1 MKKRLRIAIPVAV
14 VVAATLLWHFVYRNG
29 SDPNRIRLSGN
40 IEVTQVDL
48 AFKIPGRL
56 AERLVDE
63 GDRIRR
69 GDVIARLDATDQR
82 LQVRKAEADRD
93 YARSVLAELEAGS
106 RPEEI
111 ARADARAE
119 QMRYAL
125 KELETGSRAQQIAE
139 AEAELTRAIAAQQ
152 ASKSQLALAAADLA
166 RYAAVYTDGGIS
178 RQAFDTYST
187 RHDTAKN
194 TDEEAAAR
202 VRIARQRLSL
212 VKEGPRSEQVRQ
224 ARAALSQAEAERA
237 LVTAG
242 PRQETIAQAAARVAA
257 AEEALNLLRQQVA
270 DTTISAPFDGVVL
283 SKSAEPGAYL
293 NPGAPV
299 VTVAQLDRVWL
310 RAFVSETDLGRIRL
324 GQSAEVTS
332 DGAPDKPVT
341 GQLTFISSQAE
352 FTPKSVQTF
361 EERVNL
367 MYRVKI
373 TMDNPDG
380 RLKPGMPADA
390 VIRIEK

>member
-1 MKKRLRIAIPVAV
+1 MKKRLRIAIPVLIV
-14 VVAATLLWHFVYRNG
+14 VSALLIWNLFFRNG
-29 SDPNRIRLSGN
+29 GNGKDVRISGN
-40 IEVTQVDL
+40 IEVTQVDM

-56 AERLVDE
+56 AERRVDE
-63 GDRIRR
+63 GDRIHR
-69 GDVIARLDATDQR
+69 GDLVARLDPTDQT

-111 ARADARAE
+111 ARAAARVQ

-125 KELETGSRAQQIAE
+125 KELETGSRVQQIAE
-139 AEAELTRAIAAQQ
+139 AEAGLSQAKAAQQ
-152 ASKSQLALAAADLA
+152 ASESQRALAAADLA
-166 RYAAVYTDGGIS
+166 RYGAVFRDGGIS
-178 RQAFDTYST
+178 RQSYDAYRTQ
-187 RHDTAKN
+187 HETAN
-194 TDEEAAAR
+194 NSSEEAAAQ
-202 VRIARQRLSL
+202 VRIASQRLSL
-212 VKEGPRSEQVRQ
+212 VKEGPRSEQIRQ
-224 ARAALSQAEAERA
+224 ARAALAQAEAELA

-242 PRQETIAQAAARVAA
+242 PRQETIAQAGARATA
-257 AEEALNLLRQQVA
+257 AEEALNLFRQQLA
-270 DTTISAPFDGVVL
+270 DTAITAPFDGVVL

-299 VTVAQLDRVWL
+299 VTVAQIDQVWL

-324 GQSAEVTS
+324 GQSAEVTT

-341 GQLTFISSQAE
+341 GRLTFISSQAE

-373 TMDNPDG
+373 TLDNTGG

>member
-1 MKKRLRIAIPVAV
+1 MKKRLRIAIPIAAVVAV
-14 VVAATLLWHFVYRNG
+14 ALLWNHFYRNG
-29 SDPNRIRLSGN
+29 SARDHIRLSGN
-40 IEVTQVDL
+40 IEVTQVDM

-56 AERLVDE
+56 AERRVDE
-63 GDRIRR
+63 GDRIHR
-69 GDVIARLDATDQR
+69 GDVIARLDATDQA
-82 LQVRKAEADRD
+82 LQVRKAEADLD

-111 ARADARAE
+111 ARVGARVE

-139 AEAELTRAIAAQQ
+139 AEAELARAIAAKH
-152 ASKSQLALAAADLA
+152 ASKSQLELAAADLS
-166 RYAAVYTDGGIS
+166 RYAGVYADGGIS
-178 RQAFDTYST
+178 RQAFETYRT

-194 TDEEAAAR
+194 ADEEAAAR

-212 VKEGPRSEQVRQ
+212 VKEGPRSEQIRQ
-224 ARAALSQAEAERA
+224 ARFALAQAEAEHA

-242 PRQETIAQAAARVAA
+242 PRQETITQAAARVAA
-257 AEEALNLLRQQVA
+257 AGEALSLFRQQVA

-299 VTVAQLDRVWL
+299 VTVAQMDPLWL

-324 GQSAEVTS
+324 GQSAKVTTDS
-332 DGAPDKPVT
+332 APDKPVI
-341 GQLTFISSQAE
+341 GRVTFISSQAE

-361 EERVNL
+361 EDRVNL

-373 TMDNPDG
+373 TLDNTDG
-380 RLKPGMPADA
+380 WLKPGMPADA
-390 VIRIEK
+390 VIRVEK